1 MAISTTRAKQ
11 IRKNFRKNY
20 GPKPKVTTA
29 DVKGRRRAVKAG
41 QTTYTKKDGTTG
53 QLTRKQTLRTKQ
65 KLNQTAKAKKKSPGK
80 TKPPRIGA
88 FPGEIIA
95 TYPNADDMTFVV
107 PNPQKSRK
115 KRPGKPQL
123 GKTIAGP
130 TPPSIGPNN
139 TTRVKASDMK
149 KKRPGSAKLQK
160 LMRGGVAKKKMRG
173 GGMAKMAKK
182 KMMRGGSVQAK
193 KMRRG
198 GMAKMASKKKMMRGG
213 MAKKKK

>member
-65 KLNQTAKAKKKSPGK
+65 KLNQKAQAKRAGK
-80 TKPPRIGA
+80 TKPPRYGQ
-88 FPGEIIA
+88 PGEIIGPVMELP
-95 TYPNADDMTFVV
+95 TESFRPL
-107 PNPQKSRK
+107 KGK
-115 KRPGKPQL
+115 KKTQPGKRNP
-123 GKTIAGP
+123 
-130 TPPSIGPNN
+130 
-139 TTRVKASDMK
+139 
-149 KKRPGSAKLQK
+149 KLD
-160 LMRGGVAKKKMRG
+160 GTFPVPVKKKMRG

>member
-41 QTTYTKKDGTTG
+41 QTTYMKKDGTTG

-65 KLNQTAKAKKKSPGK
+65 KLNQTAKAKRAGK

-88 FPGEIIA
+88 FPGEIIGPVMPMPPGEA
-95 TYPNADDMTFVV
+95 RRIA
-107 PNPQKSRK
+107 KGAK
-115 KRPGKPQL
+115 KMRDGIAKKKTQPGKRNP
-123 GKTIAGP
+123 
-130 TPPSIGPNN
+130 
-139 TTRVKASDMK
+139 
-149 KKRPGSAKLQK
+149 KLD
-160 LMRGGVAKKKMRG
+160 GTFPVPVKKKMRG

-193 KMRRG
+193 KMRGG

-213 MAKKKK
+213 MAKKK

>member
-65 KLNQTAKAKKKSPGK
+65 KLNQKAKAKRGFKPDLGQMIGPVMPMPPGEARRIAKGAKKMRDGIAKKKTQPGK
-80 TKPPRIGA
+80 RNPKLDGT
-88 FPGEIIA
+88 FP
-95 TYPNADDMTFVV
+95 V
-107 PNPQKSRK
+107 P
-115 KRPGKPQL
+115 
-123 GKTIAGP
+123 
-130 TPPSIGPNN
+130 
-139 TTRVKASDMK
+139 V
-149 KKRPGSAKLQK
+149 
-160 LMRGGVAKKKMRG
+160 KKKMRG

-193 KMRRG
+193 KMRGG